1 MGSYLNSVVFGW
13 YPYLCAI
20 VFLVGSLLRFDTT
33 QYSWR
38 SGSSQLLRRRQL
50 RLGSNLFHVGILV
63 LFGGHFFGLLTPV
76 ALLQTLGV
84 PYESKQILAMSVG
97 GLAGL
102 SCFAGLLI
110 LAHRRLADP
119 RIRANSSFADTAILL
134 LLLAQVTLGLATIP
148 LSAADTTARDMVNFM
163 NWAQGIVFLNPHA
176 AAFVAEVPLLFK
188 VHLVLGMTLFLVF
201 PFTRLVHIWSVPV
214 WYLGRPGYQ
223 IMRRRRQQG
232 AAGD

>member
-1 MGSYLNSVVFGW
+1 
-13 YPYLCAI
+13 
-20 VFLVGSLLRFDTT
+20 
-33 QYSWR
+33 
-38 SGSSQLLRRRQL
+38 
-50 RLGSNLFHVGILV
+50 
-63 LFGGHFFGLLTPV
+63 
-76 ALLQTLGV
+76 
-84 PYESKQILAMSVG
+84 
-97 GLAGL
+97 
-102 SCFAGLLI
+102 
-110 LAHRRLADP
+110 
-119 RIRANSSFADTAILL
+119 
-134 LLLAQVTLGLATIP
+134 VTLGLATIP
-148 LSAADTTARDMVNFM
+148 LSAADTTARDLVNFM